1 MHHQGSCF
9 ILQRI
14 ATGIIITAHYYT
26 DNYTGNG
33 LRLFPIINRIRRA
46 EPIYSQQVDIHF

>member
-1 MHHQGSCF
+1 M
-9 ILQRI
+9 
-14 ATGIIITAHYYT
+14 GIIITAHYYT

-46 EPIYSQQVDIHF
+46 EPIYSRQVDIHF